1 MQGKPRWKLAAAV
14 AGAVIATSL
23 AGAAQAAFTA
33 DQVQSFTLA
42 NGMKFIVLESST
54 IPNANMYTFWKV
66 GSRNEA
72 PGTTGLS
79 HFFEHM
85 MFNGSKNYGPK
96 MFDRTMEANGGS
108 NNAYTNSDVTVYQD
122 WFPASSLETIFKLE
136 SDRIAHLTID
146 PKMVESERGVVLS
159 ERSTGLE
166 NSNVRM
172 LMEDLNSVAYTAH
185 PYSWPVIGFES
196 DIKAWTQQDLIDYFR
211 TYYAP
216 NNAVSVIVGDVKAG
230 QVKALA
236 TKYFGAIPKRAAP
249 PAVKT
254 VEPEQKGERRLFVAK
269 PSATAANLMVAY
281 KVPRGDSP
289 DYYALNVLQ
298 SVLTEGKTSRLYK
311 ALVEK
316 QLATSVGA
324 DATDGFD
331 PGLLYVF
338 AVAANGVDGARV
350 EKAML
355 DEIDNVVKN
364 GISAGELQAVKN
376 KKLVNLYRAQETI
389 NGKAQQLGN
398 YETFFGDWRELFDA
412 PAAYEK
418 LTPADIQAVAA
429 RYLKKSQRT
438 VGMLAAKEQ

>member
-1 MQGKPRWKLAAAV
+1 MKLKLLAATLAYSAAV
-14 AGAVIATSL
+14 Y
-23 AGAAQAAFTA
+23 AQAALTA
-33 DQVQSFTLA
+33 DQVRTFTLD

-72 PGTTGLS
+72 PGITGLS

-85 MFNGSKNYGPK
+85 MFNGSKHYGPK
-96 MFDRTMEANGGS
+96 MFDRTMEAAGGA

-122 WFPASSLETIFKLE
+122 WFPASSLETVFKLE
-136 SDRIAHLTID
+136 GDRIANLSID

-166 NSNVRM
+166 NSNIRM
-172 LMEDLNSVAYTAH
+172 LMQDLNSVAFTAH
-185 PYSWPVIGFES
+185 PYAIPTIGWES
-196 DIKAWTQQDLIDYFR
+196 DIKAWTQQDLQNYFR

-216 NNAVSVIVGDVKAG
+216 NNAVSVIVGDVQFEK
-230 QVKALA
+230 VKQLA
-236 TKYFGAIPKRAAP
+236 TKYFGSIPKRALP
-249 PAVKT
+249 PAVRT

-269 PSATAANLMVAY
+269 PSASAANLMVAY
-281 KVPRGDSP
+281 KVPQEGSADA
-289 DYYALNVLQ
+289 YALDVLQ
-298 SVLTEGKTSRLYK
+298 AVLTEGKTSRLYK
-311 ALVEK
+311 ALVEQ

-324 DATDGFD
+324 HSIDGFD
-331 PGLLYVF
+331 PGLLYLF
-338 AVAANGVDGARV
+338 SVAAAGVEPARL

-355 DEIDNVVKN
+355 EAIDKLVAE
-364 GISAGELQAVKN
+364 GISAEELQKVKN
-376 KKLVNLYRAQETI
+376 AKLLGLYRAQETI

-398 YETFFGDWRELFDA
+398 YEVFHGDYRKMFDA

-429 RYLKKSQRT
+429 KYLKKSQRT
-438 VGMLAAKEQ
+438 VGVLAAKEE